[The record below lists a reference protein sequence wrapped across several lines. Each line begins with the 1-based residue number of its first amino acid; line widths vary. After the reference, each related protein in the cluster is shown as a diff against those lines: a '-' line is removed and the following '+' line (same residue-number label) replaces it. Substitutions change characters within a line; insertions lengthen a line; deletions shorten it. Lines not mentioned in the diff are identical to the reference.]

1 MYINEGKE
9 QMIFTVDSSSNL
21 ITLQDGSKWEAIGIN
36 TYKLPLWLV
45 MNKAVVKK
53 FGLNFQMTN
62 TNRNETIDVRQ
73 AKKAKRNQNKEF
85 SP

>member
-9 QMIFTVDSSSNL
+9 QIIFTVDSSSNL
-21 ITLQDGSKWEAIGIN
+21 ITLQDGSKQEAIGIN

-45 MNKAVVKK
+45 TNKAVVKK

-62 TNRNETIDVRQ
+62 INRNETIDVRQ
-73 AKKAKRNQNKEF
+73 A
-85 SP
+85 